1 MDKLKKFWRDN
12 KENIEKLFTYEY
24 YKDGLTGWNKSAR
37 VLWFVGMAVQV
48 FTGIILPMLQGQGL
62 TMTGFTATI
71 AGIIGFTCTVTIT
84 MGKSIN
90 GILGFISAIL
100 LISVATVTG
109 NYSDIIMQTAYII
122 LLDIPIIFSKQWN
135 EGLKPR
141 KMQPVHM
148 LKTLGLIVV
157 FWVALYLLDTVV
169 LHSPQAFLDATSAM
183 IGLVGAVLCVKG
195 FRAQYYFWTFQGLM
209 SIALWIQTALHGHA
223 VYVLMLTYMLYLA
236 NDILAFTNSKWFKND
251 KIKEIEKSYN

>member
-1 MDKLKKFWRDN
+1 MDKNEGFW
-12 KENIEKLFTYEY
+12 KEHKGDITKLFTYEY
-24 YKDGLTGWNKSAR
+24 YKDGLTGWTVPAR
-37 VLWFVGMAVQV
+37 ILWLVGILVQLL
-48 FTGIILPMLQGQGL
+48 TGLVMPLVQGL
-62 TMTGFTATI
+62 PLTSTGVTATI

-90 GILGFISAIL
+90 GILGFVSAIL
-100 LISVATVTG
+100 LIGVATVTG
-109 NYSDIIMQTAYII
+109 NYSDIIMQGAYII
-122 LLDIPIIFSKQWN
+122 LLDIPIIFSKRWN

-141 KMQPVHM
+141 KMEPTHVW
-148 LKTLGLIVV
+148 KTIGLMVL
-157 FWVALYLLDTVV
+157 FWILLYILDTVI

-209 SIALWIQTALHGHA
+209 SVALWIQTAMHGHP

-236 NDILAFTNSKWFKND
+236 NDVLAFTGSKWFKHD
-251 KIKEIEKSYN
+251 KNELK

>member
-1 MDKLKKFWRDN
+1 MEAKKN
-12 KENIEKLFTYEY
+12 SKMEHIKKLFTYEY
-24 YKDGLTGWNKSAR
+24 YRDGLTGWSKPAR
-37 VLWFVGMAVQV
+37 ILWIVGMVIQV
-48 FTGIILPMLQGQGL
+48 FTGLILPLLQGQGITVIGL
-62 TMTGFTATI
+62 TATI

-90 GILGFISAIL
+90 GLLGFISAIL
-100 LISVATVTG
+100 LIGVASVTG
-109 NYSDIIMQTAYII
+109 NYSDIIMQSAYII
-122 LLDIPIIFSKQWN
+122 LLDIPIIFSKRWN

-141 KMQPVHM
+141 KMNRAHM
-148 LKTLGLIVV
+148 LKTLVLIVV
-157 FWVALYLLDTVV
+157 FWVALYLLDTVI

-209 SIALWIQTALHGHA
+209 SVALWIQTALHGHA

-236 NDILAFTNSKWFKND
+236 NDVVAFTGSKWFKQ
-251 KIKEIEKSYN
+251 EEVTHG

>member
-1 MDKLKKFWRDN
+1 MEAKKN
-12 KENIEKLFTYEY
+12 SKMEHIKKLFTYEY
-24 YKDGLTGWNKSAR
+24 YRDGLTGWSKPAR
-37 VLWFVGMAVQV
+37 ILWIVGMVIQV
-48 FTGIILPMLQGQGL
+48 FTGLILPLLQGQGI
-62 TMTGFTATI
+62 TVTGLTATI

-90 GILGFISAIL
+90 GLLGFISAIL
-100 LISVATVTG
+100 LIGVASVTG
-109 NYSDIIMQTAYII
+109 NYSDIIMQSAYII
-122 LLDIPIIFSKQWN
+122 LLDIPIIFSKRWN

-141 KMQPVHM
+141 KMNRAHM
-148 LKTLGLIVV
+148 LKTLVLIVV
-157 FWVALYLLDTVV
+157 FWVALYLLDTVI

-209 SIALWIQTALHGHA
+209 SVALWIQTALHGHA

-236 NDILAFTNSKWFKND
+236 NDVVAFTGSKWFKQ
-251 KIKEIEKSYN
+251 EEVTHG

>member
-1 MDKLKKFWRDN
+1 MGQIEKFWNTN
-12 KENIEKLFTYEY
+12 KVNITKLFTYEY
-24 YKDGLTGWNKSAR
+24 YKDGLTGWTKPAR
-37 VLWFVGMAVQV
+37 VLWVVGILVQLSTGLLLPV
-48 FTGIILPMLQGQGL
+48 IQGVPLTVTGI
-62 TMTGFTATI
+62 TATI

-100 LISVATVTG
+100 LIGVATVTG
-109 NYSDIIMQTAYII
+109 NYSDIIMQSAYIV

-141 KMQPVHM
+141 KMESTHM
-148 LKTLGLIVV
+148 FKTLALMIV
-157 FWVALYLLDTVV
+157 FWILLYLLDTII
-169 LHSPQAFLDATSAM
+169 LNSPQAFLDATSAM

-209 SIALWIQTALHGHA
+209 SVALWIQTALHGHP

-236 NDILAFTNSKWFKND
+236 NDVLAFTGSKWFKKGD
-251 KIKEIEKSYN
+251 TKHD

>member
-1 MDKLKKFWRDN
+1 
-12 KENIEKLFTYEY
+12 
-24 YKDGLTGWNKSAR
+24 
-37 VLWFVGMAVQV
+37 
-48 FTGIILPMLQGQGL
+48 
-62 TMTGFTATI
+62 
-71 AGIIGFTCTVTIT
+71 

-90 GILGFISAIL
+90 GLLGFISAIL
-100 LISVATVTG
+100 LIGVASVTG
-109 NYSDIIMQTAYII
+109 NYSDIIMQSAYII
-122 LLDIPIIFSKQWN
+122 LLDIPIIFSKRWN

-141 KMQPVHM
+141 KMNRAHM
-148 LKTLGLIVV
+148 LKTLGLIAV

-209 SIALWIQTALHGHA
+209 SVALWIQTALHGHA

-236 NDILAFTNSKWFKND
+236 NDVVAFTSSKWFKQ
-251 KIKEIEKSYN
+251 EEVTHG